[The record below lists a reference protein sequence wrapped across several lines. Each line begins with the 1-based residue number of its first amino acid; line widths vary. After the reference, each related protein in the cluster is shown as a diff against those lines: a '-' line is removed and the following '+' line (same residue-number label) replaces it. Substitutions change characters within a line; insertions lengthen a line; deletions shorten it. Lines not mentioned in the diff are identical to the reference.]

1 MAEEIDI
8 LQKVKDATGISG
20 DYQNATLNVYIE
32 EVKQF
37 LLDAGLK
44 QTTVNGVSAVGVIC
58 RGVMDMWNYGAGEAK
73 FSSYFMQRITQL
85 LLKEKL
91 KEDERNDSNVQT

>member
-32 EVKQF
+32 EVQQF

-44 QTTVNGVSAVGVIC
+44 ESTVNSVSAVGVIC
-58 RGVMDMWNYGAGEAK
+58 RGVMDLWNYGAGEAR
-73 FSSYFMQRITQL
+73 FSRYFMQRITQL
-85 LLKEKL
+85 LLIQNGRG
-91 KEDERNDSNVQT
+91 DENV

>member
-1 MAEEIDI
+1 MAGEIDI

-32 EVKQF
+32 EVQQF

-44 QTTVNGVSAVGVIC
+44 ESTVNSVSAVGVIC
-58 RGVMDMWNYGAGEAK
+58 RGVMDLWNYGAGEAR
-73 FSSYFMQRITQL
+73 FSRYFMQRITQL
-85 LLKEKL
+85 LLIQNKRG
-91 KEDERNDSNVQT
+91 DENV

>member
-32 EVKQF
+32 EVQQF

-44 QTTVNGVSAVGVIC
+44 ESTVNSVSAVGVIC
-58 RGVMDMWNYGAGEAK
+58 RGVMDLWNYGAGEAR
-73 FSSYFMQRITQL
+73 FSRYFMQRITQL
-85 LLKEKL
+85 LLKQNGRGGE
-91 KEDERNDSNVQT
+91 NV

>member
-32 EVKQF
+32 EVQQF

-44 QTTVNGVSAVGVIC
+44 ESTVNSVSAVGVIC
-58 RGVMDMWNYGAGEAK
+58 RGVMDLWNYGAGEAR
-73 FSSYFMQRITQL
+73 FSRYFVQRITQL
-85 LLKEKL
+85 LLIQNGRG
-91 KEDERNDSNVQT
+91 DENV

>member
-8 LQKVKDATGISG
+8 LQKVKDATGIS
-20 DYQNATLNVYIE
+20 DAYQNATLNVYIE

-44 QTTVNGVSAVGVIC
+44 QTTVNSASAVGVIC

-73 FSSYFMQRITQL
+73 FSKYFIQRAIQL
-85 LLKEKL
+85 LLKEKV